1 MAIDKIISVN
11 IEDQMKTA
19 YIDYSM
25 SVIISRA
32 LPDVRDGLKPVQ
44 RRILYAMS
52 DLGLDYNK
60 PFKKTARIVGEVLGK
75 YHPHGDSS
83 VYEAMVRMGQPWS
96 LRYTLVDKQG
106 NYGNIDGDGPA
117 AMRYT
122 EGRLSRLS
130 SEMLSDLDKETVDFR
145 TNFDDSLEEPSVLPS
160 KVPNLLL
167 NGASGIAVGMATN
180 MPPHNLR
187 EIVSGIIA
195 QIDQPEIT
203 IPELMTYIQGPDFP
217 TGGTIYGTEGIKEAF
232 ETGRGK
238 VVLRGKTDIETVHG
252 HEAIVITEIPYQ
264 LSKSTLIAKINELR
278 IEDKIEGIHD
288 VRDESARD
296 ELKVRVV
303 VSLKKDAIAQIVL
316 NQLYKY
322 TPLQTSFGVNN
333 IVLVNGRPRLLNLKQ
348 LIQEFIKFR
357 LEVIVRRTNFLLRK
371 AEERSHILEGL
382 LIAIDHLDEVI
393 KLIRASATP
402 DEARDQLMARFSFTE
417 IQARAILALTLRQLT
432 GLERAKLKDEYEEL
446 QKLIKRYNEILAN
459 ESIQKEIIKEELQD
473 LVEKYGDERRT
484 QITIN
489 ESEINIEDIIP
500 NEEVVITISHLG
512 YVKRTK
518 VTEYRSQGRGG
529 RGSKGSH
536 TREEDFIEHLFTAT
550 THAYL
555 LLFTQMGKCF
565 WLRTYEIPEATKT
578 GTGRA
583 IQNIVSLPA
592 EDKVKAYISIKDL
605 GDDAYINTH
614 YIVFCTKKGVIKKT
628 RVEEFSRPR
637 ASGINAITINEGD
650 QLIEARLT
658 NGKNEILI
666 ANKQGRAIRFN
677 ESKVRS
683 MGRSAAG
690 VTGMELDKTDDEVI
704 GMICV
709 DPEDKTTSIL
719 AISELGS
726 GKRTDLEDYRVTN
739 RSGKGVK
746 TLNIT
751 EKTGNLVSIKAVS
764 DLNDLIITTR
774 QGIMIRLDMANLR
787 IMGRATQGVKLIKLD
802 DQDEIADVTVI
813 LKDIEEDKPVNESP
827 TPLEDTDQEIL

>member
-1 MAIDKIISVN
+1 MIKWCKVYKKLKHLKIGLINLHYFLIRFFRITVFLLNGFIVLDILEYYGYISYF
-11 IEDQMKTA
+11 IL
-19 YIDYSM
+19 I
-25 SVIISRA
+25 
-32 LPDVRDGLKPVQ
+32 VQ
-44 RRILYAMS
+44 LNEFHS
-52 DLGLDYNK
+52 
-60 PFKKTARIVGEVLGK
+60 
-75 YHPHGDSS
+75 
-83 VYEAMVRMGQPWS
+83 
-96 LRYTLVDKQG
+96 
-106 NYGNIDGDGPA
+106 
-117 AMRYT
+117 
-122 EGRLSRLS
+122 LS
-130 SEMLSDLDKETVDFR
+130 SPSHDSEVGHIEANHDSLLSDMDKETVDFR
-145 TNFDDSLEEPSVLPS
+145 TNFDDSLEEPTVLPS

-180 MPPHNLR
+180 MPPHNLQ
-187 EIVSGIIA
+187 EIVSGIVA
-195 QIDQPEIT
+195 HIDQPDIS
-203 IPELMTYIQGPDFP
+203 ISELMNHIKGPDFP
-217 TGGTIYGTEGIKEAF
+217 TGGIIYGTEGIKEAF

-238 VVLRGKTDIETVHG
+238 VVLRGKTDIEIVHG

-371 AEERSHILEGL
+371 AQERSHILEGL
-382 LIAIDHLDEVI
+382 LTAIDHLDEVI
-393 KLIRASATP
+393 KLIRESATP
-402 DEARDQLMARFSFTE
+402 DEAKDQLMGRFTLTE
-417 IQARAILALTLRQLT
+417 VQARAILALTLRQLT
-432 GLERAKLKDEYEEL
+432 GLERAKLKEEYEEL
-446 QKLIKRYNEILAN
+446 QKLIHRYNEILGS

-473 LVEKYGDERRT
+473 LVEKYGDDRRT
-484 QITIN
+484 VITVN
-489 ESEINIEDIIP
+489 ESEINMEDIIP

-512 YVKRTK
+512 YIKRTK

-583 IQNIVSLPA
+583 IQNIVSLPPD
-592 EDKVKAYISIKDL
+592 DKVKAYISIQDL
-605 GDDAYINTH
+605 SDDAYINTH

-628 RVEEFSRPR
+628 MVEEFSRPR
-637 ASGINAITINEGD
+637 ANGINAITINMGD

-774 QGIMIRLDMANLR
+774 QGIMIRLDMSNLR

-813 LKDIEEDKPVNESP
+813 LKDIEDDKPIQE
-827 TPLEDTDQEIL
+827 EDGNSKEPDQEIM